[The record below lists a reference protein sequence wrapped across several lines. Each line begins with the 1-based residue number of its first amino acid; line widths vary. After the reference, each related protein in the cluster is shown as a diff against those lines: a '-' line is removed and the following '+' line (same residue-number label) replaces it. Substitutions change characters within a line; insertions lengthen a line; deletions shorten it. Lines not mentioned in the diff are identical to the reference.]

1 MLIYNFDKCKL
12 DNNNKVKGIYLNITD
27 NNYPEKN
34 PQINYYTEIELD
46 KEPAPDEAIALVKST
61 IGKEGIANIK
71 SQIILLNS
79 IFERD
84 GDGT

>member
-46 KEPAPDEAIALVKST
+46 KEPAPDEAILSKINYWKRRNCQYKVSNY
-61 IGKEGIANIK
+61 IA
-71 SQIILLNS
+71 
-79 IFERD
+79 
-84 GDGT
+84 